1 MGINLLIADPDP
13 KWSQDAKAFFE
24 SSIYEVYSF
33 QNGKEVQMAIYSH
46 KFVAAII
53 SQSLQNHSAIQI
65 LNYIKTSRPELN
77 VIVSLEVNTKQ
88 ADIIKIEK
96 MGFKYFI
103 QKPFSFNDLHKMVE
117 NIQDIEEVIA
127 HMPTREGQL
136 DEEEVKVSD
145 CEFTQIKIDELY
157 SGKPVLFDI
166 FVQLNNNHYVK
177 ILHEGDTFNI
187 DRINKYKEDKGIEFL
202 YFKTKDRKKYLKFTN
217 HLVKKLAQEKIVTGK
232 VKVSMLKT
240 ASEKFLEEIC
250 TEGMEACVLD
260 EGVAVCQNI
269 TSVIDGEA
277 SLHLLLREFV
287 DFDPRAVS
295 HAFAITFFSSV
306 ILKQLKWNSKKTV
319 DTMSLACM
327 FHDLG
332 KSKLSPELVEMRPQD
347 MNPEQ
352 LAEYKTHPRLGSDLL
367 AKEKHINSTIRQIIH
382 QHHEYYDGSG
392 FPGKLKG
399 SQITNLAKI
408 ICLANDFVHVVTD
421 NNLNPLD
428 GVKRILS
435 SETSVRRY
443 DPIILETFMLAF
455 IDPKKIAS

>member
-1 MGINLLIADPDP
+1 MAINLLIADPDS

-24 SSIYEVYSF
+24 SSIYQVHSF
-33 QNGKEVQMAIYSH
+33 QNGKDTQMGVYNH

-53 SQSLQNHSAIQI
+53 NQSIQNHSAIQI

-77 VIVSLEVNTKQ
+77 VIVSLEVNANR
-88 ADIIKIEK
+88 ADIAKIEK

-103 QKPFSFNDLHKMVE
+103 QKPFSFKDLLKMVE
-117 NIQDIEEVIA
+117 NIQDIEEIIA
-127 HMPTREGQL
+127 HMPTREGQS
-136 DEEEVKVSD
+136 DEEEVRESD
-145 CEFTQIKIDELY
+145 SEFTQIKIDELY

-166 FVQLNNNHYVK
+166 FIQLNNNHYVK
-177 ILHEGDTFNI
+177 ILHEGDTFNS
-187 DRINKYKEDKGIEFL
+187 DRINKYKEEKGIEFL
-202 YFKTKDRKKYLKFTN
+202 YFKTRDRKKYLKFTN
-217 HLVKKLAQEKIVTGK
+217 HLVKKMAQEKIITGK

-250 TEGMEACVLD
+250 TEGMEASVLD

-269 TSVIDGEA
+269 TNVIDGEG

-332 KSKLSPELVEMRPQD
+332 KSKLSPEIIEMRPQD

-352 LAEYKTHPRLGSDLL
+352 LSEYKTHPHLGSDML
-367 AKEKHINSTIRQIIH
+367 AKEKHIHSTIRQIIQ
-382 QHHEYYDGSG
+382 QHHEYYDGTG

-421 NNLNPLD
+421 NNLTPLD
-428 GVKRILS
+428 GVKKILS
-435 SETSVRRY
+435 SEASVRRY
-443 DPIILETFMLAF
+443 DPVILETFMMAF